1 MVDLQNAGRLVLVGP
16 EEVTTIMRA
25 NERKFQK
32 GQLVRI
38 VVHYKHLLPSGQW
51 KDIYNQLA
59 TIEDTDEAGWN
70 WQGVPKYGLRSIF
83 ADEWLGDFLED
94 EILEASKCS

>member
-1 MVDLQNAGRLVLVGP
+1 MVDLQNAGRVITISDSGCNMLV
-16 EEVTTIMRA
+16 RA
-25 NERKFQK
+25 NERKFKK

-38 VVHYKHLLPSGQW
+38 VVHYKHLLSSGNW
-51 KDIYNQLA
+51 KDIFNQLA

-83 ADEWLGDFLED
+83 ADEWFGDFLED
-94 EILEASKCS
+94 EIVEANKCS